1 MTKYDALIHEFLLE
15 NKHVSLEK
23 LGEFVITGEPF
34 VTESGTT
41 TSQPKIAFTFNKYAE
56 TSPELIEYIA
66 TKLGKNRS
74 IAGSGV
80 ESYLIEAKQ
89 WINIGK
95 SYSFE
100 GIGEIIMDNSG
111 NLQFRQTAHLSAR
124 EEEFKRK
131 RGYAAEA
138 GTIENRQSRRTGVF
152 ALAIIIVL
160 LIVAGIGYGIYN
172 YINSHATSKPSEM
185 SSGNNVTEGVEK
197 PAPQADTAI
206 VRKPVAPDTTAA
218 VTTITQPATDSA
230 RFKFIFEVTDNRDRA
245 VARTAKLREYG
256 DHAGFDSL
264 KTDTAMR
271 YRLYID
277 ATVLQADTLRAID
290 SLTKYF
296 GRTVYM
302 RRFQ

>member
-1 MTKYDALIHEFLLE
+1 MTKYDALIHDFLLE
-15 NKHVSLEK
+15 NKYVSLEK

-34 VTESGTT
+34 VTENGTT

-56 TSPELIEYIA
+56 TSPELVDYIA
-66 TKLGKNRS
+66 TKLSKNRG
-74 IAGSGV
+74 IAGSGL

-100 GIGEIIMDNSG
+100 GIGEIIMDNSA

-131 RGYAAEA
+131 RGYAAEPGA
-138 GTIENRQSRRTGVF
+138 VENRQSRRTGVF

-160 LIVAGIGYGIYN
+160 LIVGGLGYGVYN
-172 YINSHATSKPSEM
+172 YINSHSASKATEM
-185 SSGNNVTEGVEK
+185 SSGNNATEGVEK
-197 PAPQADTAI
+197 PAAPVDTAV
-206 VRKPVAPDTTAA
+206 VRKPVSSDTTKQA
-218 VTTITQPATDSA
+218 VVVAPPTTDSA
-230 RFKFIFEVTDNRDRA
+230 RFKFIFEVTSSRDRA

-256 DHAGFDSL
+256 DRAGFDSL
-264 KTDTAMR
+264 RTDTAMR

-277 ATVLQADTLRAID
+277 ATILQADTLRAID
-290 SLTKYF
+290 SLSKYF
-296 GRTVYM
+296 GKTVYM
-302 RRFQ
+302 KRF

>member
-41 TSQPKIAFTFNKYAE
+41 TSQPKIEFTFNKYAE

-100 GIGEIIMDNSG
+100 GIGEIIMDNSA
-111 NLQFRQTAHLSAR
+111 NLQFRQMAHLSAR

-172 YINSHATSKPSEM
+172 YINSHEASKSTEM
-185 SSGNNVTEGVEK
+185 SSGNNATEGAEK
-197 PAPQADTAI
+197 PATPVDTAI
-206 VRKPVAPDTTAA
+206 VRKPATVDTTAT
-218 VTTITQPATDSA
+218 VTTIAPPATDSA
-230 RFKFIFEVTDNRDRA
+230 RFKFIFEVTGSRDRA